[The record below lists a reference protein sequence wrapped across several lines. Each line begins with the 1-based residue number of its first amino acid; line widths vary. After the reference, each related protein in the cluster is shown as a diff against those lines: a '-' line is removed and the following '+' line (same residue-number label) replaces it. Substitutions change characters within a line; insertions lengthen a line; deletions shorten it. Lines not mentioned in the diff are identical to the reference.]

1 MDLKLI
7 KDALES
13 SLYLLNEEF
22 ESVTLEELKEEY
34 SSVILKIENALNT
47 LDNNG

>member
-1 MDLKLI
+1 MDLQLI

-22 ESVTLEELKEEY
+22 ESVTLDELKEEY
-34 SSVILKIENALNT
+34 SSVILKIESALTT